1 MSALYEPKEG
11 EEGPKLAPHLNYI
24 KRNRVEM
31 EKSKISLML
40 PTSKVQDK
48 ALQSSLLHAL
58 CPMLT
63 MEA

>member
-24 KRNRVEM
+24 KINRIEM

-40 PTSKVQDK
+40 PTSKYKIRLFKV
-48 ALQSSLLHAL
+48 HFYTL
-58 CPMLT
+58 CVRC
-63 MEA
+63 